1 MRGGSGHG
9 TCGSEFAPQLKNK
22 VLAIAEEEGAAQA
35 VYSLRTLASDQWLS
49 IAATHTDPQ
58 TGKLH
63 TEYYQIHGPV
73 AIVITTTSPEAFDEE
88 TRSRFVLLTLN
99 ESVEQTRAILARQRQ
114 SDTLEGV
121 LAEANAEH
129 IHRRH
134 HHVQRLLRPL
144 KVVNPYGQELD
155 YPDEKFIARR
165 EQKKYLTL
173 IKSMALLH
181 QYQREIKRAA
191 TPPGARSASDG
202 GRGGEGIEVEYVEVT
217 PEDIRLANNLA
228 REVLWQSWDELA
240 PPVRGLCS

>member
-1 MRGGSGHG
+1 
-9 TCGSEFAPQLKNK
+9 
-22 VLAIAEEEGAAQA
+22 
-35 VYSLRTLASDQWLS
+35 
-49 IAATHTDPQ
+49 
-58 TGKLH
+58 
-63 TEYYQIHGPV
+63 V

-134 HHVQRLLRPL
+134 HHIQRLLRPL

-155 YPDEKFIARR
+155 YPDEKLIARR

-173 IKSMALLH
+173 IKSLALLH
-181 QYQREIKRAA
+181 QYQRAIKRAA
-191 TPPGARSASDG
+191 
-202 GRGGEGIEVEYVEVT
+202 
-217 PEDIRLANNLA
+217 PERIWHL
-228 REVLWQSWDELA
+228 
-240 PPVRGLCS
+240 